1 MGRQIPKNVR
11 QIGNV
16 SDSSKIYIED
26 YVDIFLNQLCEK
38 TIEKY
43 AGAFLVGEINEKED
57 ADYIY
62 VNGAINMQTLTV
74 KGKDFII
81 EESVWK
87 NACETCKEFFGDSE
101 ILGWVIVGGEQPF
114 EMTHQIQKMHQ
125 KFFRRE
131 KSIVIAKNSRDKEE
145 KVFIYK
151 YKEMLEAKGH
161 YVFYEKNEDMQNYM
175 IFCRKNI
182 GMTPSEVIEDKA
194 AKSFRSIIQE
204 KVEKKEKKVKSKMTY
219 VASLCCVM
227 ILFGVW
233 GRWYL
238 QREPEEIPKE
248 EVALKEELPTVNVE
262 EPQIEIPE
270 NVIEEIQEV
279 SQPEPEVQMEE
290 VYIVQKG
297 DTLAAISK
305 EIYGDIFHVSEICEM
320 NGLED
325 GNLIFIGQKLLLP

>member
-38 TIEKY
+38 TVEKY
-43 AGAFLVGEINEKED
+43 AGAFLIGEVVEAED
-57 ADYIY
+57 TDYIY
-62 VNGAINMQTLTV
+62 VSGAINMQTLTV
-74 KGKDFII
+74 RGKDFII

-87 NACETCKEFFGDSE
+87 HACETCKEFFGDSE

-114 EMTHQIQKMHQ
+114 EMTNQVQKMHQ
-125 KFFRRE
+125 KFFHRE
-131 KSIVIAKNSRDKEE
+131 KSIVIAKNSRDKDE

-151 YKEMLEAKGH
+151 YKEMLEAKG
-161 YVFYEKNEDMQNYM
+161 YYIFYEKNEAMQNYM
-175 IFCRKNI
+175 IFCRKNV
-182 GMTPSEVIEDKA
+182 GMTPSEVIDDKA

-204 KVEKKEKKVKSKMTY
+204 KVEKKEKKTKSRIAY
-219 VASLCCVM
+219 VASLCCM
-227 ILFGVW
+227 IILFSAL
-233 GRWYL
+233 GRGYF
-238 QREPEEIPKE
+238 QKEKEEIPKE
-248 EVALKEELPTVNVE
+248 EVVIKEETPVVQVE
-262 EPQIEIPE
+262 KPQIEIPE
-270 NVIEEIQEV
+270 TVVEEIQEV
-279 SQPEPEVQMEE
+279 SQPEPEIQMEE

-305 EIYGDIFHVSEICEM
+305 EIYGDIFHVSEICEV
-320 NGLED
+320 NGLDD